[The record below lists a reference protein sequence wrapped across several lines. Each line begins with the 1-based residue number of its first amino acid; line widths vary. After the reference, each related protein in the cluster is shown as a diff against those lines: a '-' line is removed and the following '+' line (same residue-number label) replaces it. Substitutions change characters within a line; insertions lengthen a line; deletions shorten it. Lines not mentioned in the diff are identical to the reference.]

1 MTVTDVPRIRTAS
14 EPAEEPHVSERQ
26 GRPGSHRPWDSPN
39 PGTRFPT
46 NEGSRRPSHA
56 GRLGPPPSPAAG
68 AKGGPAGSPRESGGA
83 LTALPKRPG
92 VQHGPWTECDGK
104 PRCGRGKTQEQPG
117 GLQFLES
124 SVTPDVGTASS
135 CIISAVNVT
144 DTLGVPE
151 VGAPGWGFLEAW
163 GKGAGVAREVKAER
177 SRGRDVY
184 LFPTRFLVTMA
195 STQIRTHLARR
206 GSDRGW
212 PAVARLPTSY
222 LQHTQYWVYLAD
234 GPDHQGAPHDPMPTL
249 VLADLPSPPILPQ

>member
-14 EPAEEPHVSERQ
+14 EPAEEPHVPERQ
-26 GRPGSHRPWDSPN
+26 GRPGSHPPWDSPN
-39 PGTRFPT
+39 PGTRFP

-56 GRLGPPPSPAAG
+56 GRLGPLPSPAAG

-104 PRCGRGKTQEQPG
+104 PRRGRGKTQEQPG
-117 GLQFLES
+117 SLQFLES

-135 CIISAVNVT
+135 CIMSAVNVT
-144 DTLGVPE
+144 DTTSVPE
-151 VGAPGWGFLEAW
+151 VRAPGWGFLEAW

-195 STQIRTHLARR
+195 SIQIKTHLARC
-206 GSDRGW
+206 GSDCGW
-212 PAVARLPTSY
+212 PAVAHLPTSY
-222 LQHTQYWVYLAD
+222 LQHTRYRVDLAD
-234 GPDHQGAPHDPMPTL
+234 GPDHQGAPHDPDANTGARRPAL
-249 VLADLPSPPILPQ
+249 PPILPQ